1 MLRQDIE
8 QVRTAIRQIE
18 KQRNSKVLVLAATHL
33 DLDLLPQLY
42 CELKRLGR
50 VEQLDLVLQS
60 RSGEIN
66 AVRRIAM
73 LLRNYCEKL
82 HVLVPYFC
90 QSAATLLAL
99 AADQIIA
106 GELAIFSPIDPHL
119 HGSGAGEAETA
130 ISSIDIFKFK
140 EMAADWFELD
150 SESHQRVLL
159 NVLCEHLF
167 PPTLTAFFRANKEV
181 QVIGE
186 QLLQWQLPELSS
198 EKRTAMIQ
206 NLLTGYHSHHF
217 ALSGSEM
224 QRLGFRVKQDSDIEP
239 LLWTVSALLQNAIG
253 EEFSQSEDYSRL
265 DSVLLSNSQSYFK
278 VRQQERIRPVWI
290 KG

>member
-1 MLRQDIE
+1 M
-8 QVRTAIRQIE
+8 
-18 KQRNSKVLVLAATHL
+18 
-33 DLDLLPQLY
+33 
-42 CELKRLGR
+42 
-50 VEQLDLVLQS
+50 
-60 RSGEIN
+60 
-66 AVRRIAM
+66 
-73 LLRNYCEKL
+73 
-82 HVLVPYFC
+82 
-90 QSAATLLAL
+90 LAL